1 MDIQTKEA
9 TSTIIH
15 NFRVRIRK
23 PKYNIARVF
32 IFDFNAVLLS
42 WPETNNTNVVLTSYM
57 GIFLKLI

>member
-15 NFRVRIRK
+15 NFRVWIRK

-42 WPETNNTNVVLTSYM
+42 WPETVLTSYI